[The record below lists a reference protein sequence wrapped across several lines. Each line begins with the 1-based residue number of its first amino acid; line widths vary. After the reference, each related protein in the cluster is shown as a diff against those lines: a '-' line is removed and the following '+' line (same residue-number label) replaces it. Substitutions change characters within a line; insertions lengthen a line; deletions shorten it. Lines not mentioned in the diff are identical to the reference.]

1 MNKLGK
7 CMVLLAVV
15 GLFLVLNAVSPTAE
29 EPIELRL
36 TWWGS
41 QQRHDLTIE
50 VIELFQQKYPHIKVV
65 YEFSGWRDY
74 FTKLTTQAAG
84 GNLPDIMQHD
94 YARIAEW
101 VSNGLLLPLDEY
113 VASGTLDL
121 SHVSESVLEGGK
133 VDGKLYGVTLG
144 TNSLGMILDVEA
156 FQKAGIDLPAQNW
169 TWEDY
174 EQVALALHEKLG
186 MWGGGGTLA
195 DHNIWKSL
203 YLGYG
208 QNNYSAD
215 GKSLGYTDDQPLMNH
230 MSMLVRLIDAGA
242 YIPRDIEL
250 AEYFTTGPEGSA
262 LVQGK
267 AAMVAYWSNQLA
279 AIWKAAGED
288 RNLAIVHLPRPK
300 DGCCSSNYI
309 KPSMFFSLTK
319 DAKHPKEAAMFI
331 DFFVNSV
338 EAGQILL
345 ADRGVP
351 ISSVVRNGIK
361 ETLSKAEQEAFAF
374 LERVETDGSPLPPA
388 DPAAHSDVYNNVYL
402 PEFADPVLLK
412 EISPEEGVANLRT
425 MATPILSK

>member
-1 MNKLGK
+1 MKKLVK
-7 CMVLLAVV
+7 CLVVVAVV
-15 GLFLVLNAVSPTAE
+15 SMLLMLDVVAATAE
-29 EPIELRL
+29 DQIELRL

-41 QQRHDLTIE
+41 QKRHDITMQ
-50 VIELFQQKYPHIKVV
+50 VIELFEKKHPNIKVV

-84 GNLPDIMQHD
+84 GNLPDVMQHD

-101 VSNGLLLPLDEY
+101 VGNGLLLPVDEY
-113 VASGTLDL
+113 AASGVLDL
-121 SHVSESVLEGGK
+121 SKVSESVLQGGK

-144 TNSLGMILDVEA
+144 TNSLGMILDVDA

-169 TWEDY
+169 TWDDY
-174 EQVALALHEKLG
+174 EQIALKLHEKLG
-186 MWGGGGTLA
+186 IWGGGGTLA

-215 GKSLGYTDDQPLMNH
+215 GKSLGYTDDQPLINH
-230 MSMLVRLIDAGA
+230 MSMLRRLIEAGA
-242 YIPRDIEL
+242 YIPRDIDL
-250 AEYFTTGPEGSA
+250 AEYFNAGPEGSA

-267 AAMVAYWSNQLA
+267 GAMVAYWSNQLA

-288 RNLAIVHLPRPK
+288 RNLEIVHLPRPK

-309 KPSMFFSLTK
+309 KPSMFFTITK

-331 DFFVNSV
+331 NFFINSI
-338 EAGQILL
+338 EAGQLLL

-351 ISSVVRNGIK
+351 VSSDVRKGIQEMLGK
-361 ETLSKAEQEAFAF
+361 PEKASFAF
-374 LERVETDGSPLPPA
+374 VERVEGDGSPLPPA
-388 DPAAHSDVYNNVYL
+388 DPAAHSDVYNNVFL
-402 PEFADPVLLK
+402 PEFADPVLLG

-425 MATPILSK
+425 MATEILSK